1 MVRRYTA
8 YLLRRWQ
15 QTDGREWVELQH
27 VATGER
33 RRFQTLPDALAWLEA
48 SGRQHTVPGAPVAR
62 RAVTGRAPP
71 ETDA

>member
-33 RRFQTLPDALAWLEA
+33 RRFQTLADALAWIEA
-48 SGRQHTVPGAPVAR
+48 SGRQHTVPGVSVPP
-62 RAVTGRAPP
+62 RAVAGRDPP
-71 ETDA
+71 ATDA